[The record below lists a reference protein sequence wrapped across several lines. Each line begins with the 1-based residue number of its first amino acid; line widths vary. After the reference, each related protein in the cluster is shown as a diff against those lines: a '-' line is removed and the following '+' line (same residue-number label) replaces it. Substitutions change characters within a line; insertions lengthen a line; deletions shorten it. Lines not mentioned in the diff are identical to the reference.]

1 MIRYSRPSRLLAI
14 TAVLVAILGQG
25 LTAAAV
31 TGRVEMKTAPN
42 IGPSTAVVFAEPLDR
57 AAPLRPAKVALGQ
70 KDKTFAPGVLAV
82 PVGSTVDFPN
92 DDPIFHNVFSLSA
105 PAPFDLGLYRA
116 GSTKSRTF
124 SKAGSYRVFCNIH
137 PQMAAF
143 ILVVPTPYVTM
154 AGSDGSYTLDLPPG
168 AYRLTAR
175 SDRAAPVSVE
185 ITVGAGALAAPSLT
199 LDESA
204 YVASPHTNKFGKDY
218 PLSAYERKGSPW

>member
-1 MIRYSRPSRLLAI
+1 MIRLLML
-14 TAVLVAILGQG
+14 TAALIAALGQG
-25 LTAAAV
+25 LMAAAV
-31 TGRVEMKTAPN
+31 TGRVEVQTAPDV
-42 IGPSTAVVFAEPLDR
+42 GPSTAIVFAEPLDR
-57 AAPLRPAKVALGQ
+57 AAPARPSTVTLGQ
-70 KDKTFAPGVLAV
+70 KDKTFTPGVLAV

-154 AGSDGSYTLDLPPG
+154 VDTHGRYTLDLPPG

-185 ITVGAGALAAPSLT
+185 ITVAAGALAAPDLM

-204 YVASPHTNKFGKDY
+204 YVAAPHTNKFGKDY
-218 PLSAYERKGSPW
+218 PLSAYEGKGKGGGSIDMR